1 MTRLVPLLIAGIASM
16 LAGGAQADWID
27 TFAGGEPEQFWAFR
41 YNPTNSGSV
50 AYASGTSAT
59 TMGSL
64 TVTTGGTNWIGY
76 GVVPTNSFA
85 GTGVVVRSV
94 VNPFGST
101 LAGPRV
107 GVVAQVDP
115 ALGTGYLA
123 TIDTSATNGTSTL
136 SLNKAAGSGGSTTSL
151 GTATIPAFSA
161 TGKYTVELQVLGP
174 LVNARVYDEFDTL
187 VAQTS
192 ASDSSPYGSGF
203 AGVGLWAG
211 TSGTSAAP
219 MRGTWGTTAAAGVAG
234 PGGALIWAP
243 NGGVPSGTAAVATG
257 TWTTG
262 AATWL
267 STTGTAPSAWN
278 PTKTAYFGGTGLSS
292 GGSVVVSGTSGVSVA
307 AGMKF
312 EVGGYRI
319 TGTSGG
325 QIVLV
330 SSTQQIDVGPQFT
343 ATISAP
349 LSGTAA
355 LEKVGLGTL
364 VLDGSNSY
372 GGGTRITRGTLIISS
387 SAAVPRL
394 ATGGVSVSPNATLAV
409 TNGVTNA
416 TVTDVLASGSIG
428 NGAFGFDTSA
438 GDRTY
443 AASISG
449 SLSLV
454 KLGGN
459 SLTLTGTN
467 TYAGLTT
474 VSSGTLR
481 IDGPAALPGS
491 GTPGRFVVA
500 PGAVLMVTNTVSDP
514 TVVAM
519 LATGNVRAGGFGFD
533 TAAGDR
539 AFSSSISGSLSLV
552 KAGNNTLTLT
562 GTNSYSGGSI
572 VSAGILRGSVT
583 SLQGTITNNA
593 AVVFDQATAGSY
605 AGMMAGS
612 GSLTKLGAGELTL
625 SGANSY
631 SGGTLVSAGVLRGNA
646 TSLQG
651 TITNNTTV
659 VFDQLATGTYA
670 GLMSGPGSL
679 TKLGAGELTLTG
691 TNSYF
696 GGTLVST
703 GTLRGSV
710 TSLQGPI
717 TNNAAVVFDQA
728 TAGTYSG
735 VMVGS
740 GSLTKLGGGELTL
753 TASNSYSGGTIVSTG
768 TLRGNVTSLQGAIV
782 NNAAVVFD
790 QATTGTYS
798 GMMSGFGGLTKLG
811 VGTLKLTG
819 SNSYF
824 GGTRVSSGTLQG
836 DSVSLTGNIANS
848 AALEFAQATSGTY
861 GGSVSGT
868 GSLVKSGSGTL
879 TLSGTSTYTGQT
891 WINEGLLVMTS
902 TTALPGSG
910 AIPGTLTVS
919 SSAALVVGNGISN
932 TVVTG
937 IFTSGNLGSGNFGF
951 DTSAGDR
958 AYSTPISG
966 SMTLIKLGANQLTLQ
981 NFTGIN
987 TYAGARVLSGTL
999 RGTTSSLV
1007 GTISIADS
1015 AAVLFDQSTSGTF
1028 SGVATG
1034 SGRLVKT
1041 GLGTLTLS
1049 GSNSYSGGT
1058 LVSAGTLLGNATS
1071 LQGPIT
1077 NNTAVVFDQLT
1088 TGTYAGL
1095 MSGSGSLTKL
1105 GAGTLT
1111 LTGANTYSGTTQI
1124 TAGVLALGSPGAL
1137 GSAGAISF
1145 GGGTLQFSSSNQVDY
1160 SSRFSANQQYRIDTA
1175 GQSVSFGSPLT
1186 GTAGSLTKIGS
1197 GTLTLAAANT
1207 YSGTTRVAAGTLALS
1222 NTGALAAST
1231 LDMNVDDSGS
1241 VAFAGSGAT
1250 YTLGG
1255 LQGSRDLTIGSNS
1268 IAVGANG
1275 KLANYSGVLSG
1286 SGSLTKTGAG
1296 TFTLNGSNAYSGGTQ
1311 INDGV
1316 LALGSPGA
1324 LGSSGTIAFGGG
1336 TLQFSG
1342 ANTADYSS
1350 RFSNALNQQ
1359 YRIDTAG
1366 QSVSFGSPLTSPDGS
1381 LTKIG
1386 SGTLTLTGSNT
1397 YSGGTQI
1404 NDGVLALGSPGALGS
1419 SGTISFGGG
1428 TLQFSGANTADYSN
1442 RFSKAANQ
1450 QYLIDTAGQSVS
1462 FGSPL
1467 TSTNGSLT
1475 KLGSGTLTLAA
1486 ANTYGGTTRV
1496 AAGTLA
1502 LSNTG
1507 ALAASTLDM
1516 NAADFGSVSFAGSGA
1531 TYTFGGLQ
1539 GSRDLPIGSSSL
1551 TVGANGQ
1558 STDYSG
1564 VLSGSGSLTKTGAGT
1579 LTLAAANTYSGT
1591 TRVAA
1596 GTLALADP
1604 QALAGSTLD
1613 MKAGD
1618 LGSVAFAMPGTQTYT
1633 LGGLQG
1639 SRNLDTG
1646 TNSLVVGGNGQSTE
1660 YTGVFSGSGGSLTKS
1675 GTGILTLA
1683 NSFSSG
1689 TTRVGAGALIWSATS
1704 AQTGTT
1710 TVASTAA
1717 FGLRATGTGTP
1728 FTPANI
1734 DALFKDEFPNV
1745 SMSGASVAIDVNS
1758 GSFTYALP
1766 ADRGLFKVGAGTLV
1780 LNTSTST
1787 YNSTTTI
1794 RSGTL
1799 EVLSTNA
1806 LGIEGSSGT
1815 IAFEGGTL
1823 RYSASGTTDYSR
1835 RFSNAPN
1842 QQYSIDTAEQS
1853 VSFGAPL
1860 TSPGGSLTKLG
1871 TGTLILTEA
1880 NTYTGPTTIS
1890 GGTLSVGSGSATGS
1904 LASGSIAN
1912 AGALV
1917 VNRSGT
1923 LTIAGAITG
1932 TGSLAHV
1939 GTGTTTLTGPNT
1951 YTGTTTISAGRLIG
1965 STTSLPGPITNNA
1978 AVEFVQATTGIFASV
1993 ISGTGSV
2000 TKSGAGTLTL
2010 TEANTYT
2017 GPTTISG
2024 GTLSVGSGSA
2034 TGSLASGSIAN
2045 AGALVVNRTGNL
2057 TIAGAITGTG
2067 SLAHVGNGT
2076 TTLTGVNTYTG
2087 TTTVSAGRLIGST
2100 TSLQGA
2106 ITNNAAVEF
2115 AQDTA
2120 GTYSGTMSGMGAL
2133 VKTGA
2138 GLLALTAANTYS
2150 GATTISGGTL
2160 SVGNGGATGSL
2171 ASATIANAGALVL
2184 NRTGTLTLAG
2194 AITGTGSLAHVGTGT
2209 TTLLGTNTYTG
2220 TTTVSAGRLIG
2231 STTSLPG
2238 AITNN
2243 AAVEF
2248 AQATTGTY
2256 SGTMSGGGSLTK
2268 SGTGT
2273 LELTAANTYSGATT
2287 ISGGTLSIGNGDATG
2302 SIASS
2307 SIVNAGA
2314 LVVNRTGALTIAGAI
2329 TGTGSLAHLGTGITT
2344 LSGSNTYTG
2353 TTTVSAGRLIGSTT
2367 SLPGPITNNAAVEFA
2382 QATTGTFASVISGT
2396 GLLTKSGTGTLELTG
2411 ANSYAGGTIVSA
2423 GTLLGNATSLRGAI
2437 TNNASVVFNQTTTGT
2452 GTYAG
2457 IMSGSGLLTKSGTGT
2472 LELTGPNSY
2481 SGGTLVSVGT
2491 LLGNATSLQG
2501 TITNYA
2507 SVVFN
2512 QTTTGTYSGIMAGT
2526 GLLTKI
2532 GTGTLT
2538 LSNTNYL
2545 TGSTTVQQGTLQLA
2559 NEAALASS
2567 RIVPLAGGT
2576 VSLTPYLQ
2584 TTVGGLAP
2592 NAGGLVNVGSGKVT
2606 VVSGL
2611 TATDLVTAIVAGRG
2625 DGSWTGTSGITSNV
2639 AAANVALSIPRAV
2652 GWLDDGDGYMTAAY
2666 AAPGDT
2672 NIDWWV
2678 DVLDAGNFLSFG
2690 KFDTGLPSTWQEGD
2704 FNYDVVVDIL
2714 DAADFFNTALYDT
2727 GSYNPPAGAA
2737 GSVAAVPEPS
2747 SGAALAIT
2755 ILVASWLVCR
2765 RRT

>member
-1 MTRLVPLLIAGIASM
+1 MTRSVTLLIAGIASM

-50 AYASGTSAT
+50 AYASGTSA

-136 SLNKAAGSGGSTTSL
+136 SLNKAVGSGGSTTSL

-219 MRGTWGTTAAAGVAG
+219 LQGTWGTTAAAGVAG

-349 LSGTAA
+349 LSGTAG
-355 LEKVGLGTL
+355 LEKVGMGTL

-394 ATGGVSVSPNATLAV
+394 ATGGVSVAPDATLAV

-443 AASISG
+443 GAAISG

-454 KLGGN
+454 KLGGS

-491 GTPGRFVVA
+491 GTPGRFGVA

-572 VSAGILRGSVT
+572 VS
-583 SLQGTITNNA
+583 
-593 AVVFDQATAGSY
+593 
-605 AGMMAGS
+605 
-612 GSLTKLGAGELTL
+612 
-625 SGANSY
+625 
-631 SGGTLVSAGVLRGNA
+631 
-646 TSLQG
+646 
-651 TITNNTTV
+651 
-659 VFDQLATGTYA
+659 
-670 GLMSGPGSL
+670 
-679 TKLGAGELTLTG
+679 
-691 TNSYF
+691 
-696 GGTLVST
+696 T

-728 TAGTYSG
+728 TTGTYAG
-735 VMVGS
+735 MMAGS
-740 GSLTKLGGGELTL
+740 GSLTKLGAAELTL

-768 TLRGNVTSLQGAIV
+768 TLRGNVTSLQGRIT

-811 VGTLKLTG
+811 VGTLTLTG
-819 SNSYF
+819 SNSYV
-824 GGTRVSSGTLQG
+824 GGTRISSGTLRG
-836 DSVSLTGNIANS
+836 DSASLTGNIANS
-848 AALEFAQATSGTY
+848 SALEFAQATSGTY

-891 WINEGLLVMTS
+891 WINEGSLVITS

-910 AIPGTLTVS
+910 TTGKLTVS

-932 TVVTG
+932 SVVNG
-937 IFTSGNLGSGNFGF
+937 IISGTSFGSGNFGF

-987 TYAGARVLSGTL
+987 TYAGARVVSGTL

-1015 AAVLFDQSTSGTF
+1015 AAVLFDQSASGTF
-1028 SGVATG
+1028 SGVVTG
-1034 SGRLVKT
+1034 SGGLVKT

-1077 NNTAVVFDQLT
+1077 NNTTVVFDQPT

-1105 GAGTLT
+1105 GAGNLT

-1186 GTAGSLTKIGS
+1186 SPGGSLTKI
-1197 GTLTLAAANT
+1197 
-1207 YSGTTRVAAGTLALS
+1207 
-1222 NTGALAAST
+1222 
-1231 LDMNVDDSGS
+1231 
-1241 VAFAGSGAT
+1241 
-1250 YTLGG
+1250 
-1255 LQGSRDLTIGSNS
+1255 
-1268 IAVGANG
+1268 
-1275 KLANYSGVLSG
+1275 
-1286 SGSLTKTGAG
+1286 
-1296 TFTLNGSNAYSGGTQ
+1296 
-1311 INDGV
+1311 
-1316 LALGSPGA
+1316 
-1324 LGSSGTIAFGGG
+1324 
-1336 TLQFSG
+1336 
-1342 ANTADYSS
+1342 
-1350 RFSNALNQQ
+1350 
-1359 YRIDTAG
+1359 
-1366 QSVSFGSPLTSPDGS
+1366 
-1381 LTKIG
+1381 
-1386 SGTLTLTGSNT
+1386 
-1397 YSGGTQI
+1397 
-1404 NDGVLALGSPGALGS
+1404 
-1419 SGTISFGGG
+1419 
-1428 TLQFSGANTADYSN
+1428 
-1442 RFSKAANQ
+1442 
-1450 QYLIDTAGQSVS
+1450 
-1462 FGSPL
+1462 
-1467 TSTNGSLT
+1467 
-1475 KLGSGTLTLAA
+1475 GSGTLTLAA

-1507 ALAASTLDM
+1507 ALAGSTLDM
-1516 NAADFGSVSFAGSGA
+1516 NVDDSGSVAFAGSGA
-1531 TYTFGGLQ
+1531 TYTLGGLQ

-1564 VLSGSGSLTKTGAGT
+1564 VLSGSGSLTKTGAGK
-1579 LTLAAANTYSGT
+1579 LTLAAANTHSGT
-1591 TRVAA
+1591 TRAAA
-1596 GTLALADP
+1596 GTLALANT

-1618 LGSVAFAMPGTQTYT
+1618 LGSVAFAVSGTQTYK

-1639 SRNLDTG
+1639 LRDLPIGS
-1646 TNSLVVGGNGQSTE
+1646 NSLVVGDNGQSTE

-1689 TTRVGAGALIWSATS
+1689 TSPSDATRVEAGALVWSATS

-1717 FGLRATGTGTP
+1717 FGLRASTLFNSGT
-1728 FTPANI
+1728 I
-1734 DALFKDEFPNV
+1734 DALFKNEFPNV
-1745 SMSGASVAIDVNS
+1745 LMAPGASVAIDVNS
-1758 GSFTYALP
+1758 GSFTYATNQD
-1766 ADRGLFKVGAGTLV
+1766 AQRGLLKV
-1780 LNTSTST
+1780 
-1787 YNSTTTI
+1787 
-1794 RSGTL
+1794 
-1799 EVLSTNA
+1799 
-1806 LGIEGSSGT
+1806 
-1815 IAFEGGTL
+1815 
-1823 RYSASGTTDYSR
+1823 
-1835 RFSNAPN
+1835 
-1842 QQYSIDTAEQS
+1842 
-1853 VSFGAPL
+1853 
-1860 TSPGGSLTKLG
+1860 
-1871 TGTLILTEA
+1871 
-1880 NTYTGPTTIS
+1880 
-1890 GGTLSVGSGSATGS
+1890 
-1904 LASGSIAN
+1904 
-1912 AGALV
+1912 
-1917 VNRSGT
+1917 
-1923 LTIAGAITG
+1923 
-1932 TGSLAHV
+1932 
-1939 GTGTTTLTGPNT
+1939 
-1951 YTGTTTISAGRLIG
+1951 
-1965 STTSLPGPITNNA
+1965 
-1978 AVEFVQATTGIFASV
+1978 
-1993 ISGTGSV
+1993 
-2000 TKSGAGTLTL
+2000 GAGTLTL
-2010 TEANTYT
+2010 TGSNTY
-2017 GPTTISG
+2017 SG
-2024 GTLSVGSGSA
+2024 GTV
-2034 TGSLASGSIAN
+2034 
-2045 AGALVVNRTGNL
+2045 
-2057 TIAGAITGTG
+2057 
-2067 SLAHVGNGT
+2067 
-2076 TTLTGVNTYTG
+2076 
-2087 TTTVSAGRLIGST
+2087 VSAGRLIGST

-2115 AQDTA
+2115 DQAII
-2120 GTYSGTMSGMGAL
+2120 GTYANIMSGT
-2133 VKTGA
+2133 
-2138 GLLALTAANTYS
+2138 
-2150 GATTISGGTL
+2150 
-2160 SVGNGGATGSL
+2160 
-2171 ASATIANAGALVL
+2171 
-2184 NRTGTLTLAG
+2184 
-2194 AITGTGSLAHVGTGT
+2194 
-2209 TTLLGTNTYTG
+2209 
-2220 TTTVSAGRLIG
+2220 
-2231 STTSLPG
+2231 
-2238 AITNN
+2238 
-2243 AAVEF
+2243 
-2248 AQATTGTY
+2248 
-2256 SGTMSGGGSLTK
+2256 GSLTK

-2273 LELTAANTYSGATT
+2273 LTLAAE
-2287 ISGGTLSIGNGDATG
+2287 
-2302 SIASS
+2302 
-2307 SIVNAGA
+2307 
-2314 LVVNRTGALTIAGAI
+2314 
-2329 TGTGSLAHLGTGITT
+2329 
-2344 LSGSNTYTG
+2344 NTYTG
-2353 TTTVSAGRLIGSTT
+2353 TTQVNAGVLALGASNVLSGSTTVAVAGGDFSTGTFSDTVGGFTITSGSLTGSGTLTAASYALGGGTVSGNLGTGSMTVTANSALNGTAGVTALNLNSGTLTLGTASRFTATGSIVVNGSSGGALVLGGNEAFGSLAGGADVALGGFTLTTGSANSNTSYAGALSGSGGLTKVGSGTFTLTGPNTYTGTTQVNAGRLIGSTS
-2367 SLPGPITNNAAVEFA
+2367 SLPGAITNNAAVEFA

-2423 GTLLGNATSLRGAI
+2423 GSLLGNATSLRGPI

-2491 LLGNATSLQG
+2491 LLGNATSLPG

-2526 GLLTKI
+2526 GSLTKI

-2567 RIVPLAGGT
+2567 RIVPLAGGI

-2625 DGSWTGTSGITSNV
+2625 DGSWTGTSGITSSV

-2672 NIDWWV
+2672 NIDWRV

-2690 KFDTGLPSTWQEGD
+2690 KFDTELPSTWQEGD

-2747 SGAALAIT
+2747 SGATVAIT